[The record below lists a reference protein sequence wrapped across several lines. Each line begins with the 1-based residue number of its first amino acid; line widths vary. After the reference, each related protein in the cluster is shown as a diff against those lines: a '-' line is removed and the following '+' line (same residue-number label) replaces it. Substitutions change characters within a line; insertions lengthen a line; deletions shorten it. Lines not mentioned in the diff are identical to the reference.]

1 MKTREGYFRKSDHQM
16 MHEMYTVQA
25 LPVAQLKNNWDIFT
39 SSGPVP
45 AANESLEVIAS
56 TAEENECRFA

>member
-1 MKTREGYFRKSDHQM
+1 M

-25 LPVAQLKNNWDIFT
+25 LPAAQIKNNWDIF
-39 SSGPVP
+39 SSSAPVP

-56 TAEENECRFA
+56 TAEENECKFA

>member
-1 MKTREGYFRKSDHQM
+1 M

-25 LPVAQLKNNWDIFT
+25 LPVAEVKNAFDIFR
-39 SSGPVP
+39 SSAPVP

-56 TAEENECRFA
+56 TAEENECKMA